1 MRTVYIHTTPDGK
14 KYVGATHM
22 NPNKRFDKGRRYK
35 YQFFYQAILKFGW
48 ENITHQLYE
57 VDTEEEM
64 KYLEK
69 YLISYYDTTN
79 PEKGY
84 NIAKGDSTQDQGR
97 DHPEYG
103 KSDKSPRRKEISRKY
118 NTSEKGKESLKRARQ
133 RYNTSEKGKESIKRY
148 YNSEKGKESIKLASK
163 KYYNSEKGKE
173 TFKRYRMSEKG
184 KEIQKNYEASER
196 GKEARKRAHQRWL
209 NSDKGKNTIKQYESS
224 EKGKEIRKRAAQRY
238 REKKKKQTQ
247 NE

>member
-14 KYVGATHM
+14 RYVGATHQ
-22 NPNKRFDKGRRYK
+22 NPEYRFNKGRGYK
-35 YQFFYQAILKFGW
+35 YQFFYQAVLKFGW
-48 ENITHQLYE
+48 ENISHQLYE

-84 NIAKGDSTQDQGR
+84 NITKGDATQDRGM

-103 KSDKSPRRKEISRKY
+103 KSDKSPRDKEIHRKY
-118 NTSEKGKESLKRARQ
+118 NESNKGKETLKRSRQ
-133 RYNTSEKGKESIKRY
+133 RYNISEKGKESIKRY
-148 YNSEKGKESIKLASK
+148 YNSEKGKEIYKRAYQRYK
-163 KYYNSEKGKE
+163 HSEKGKE
-173 TFKRYRMSEKG
+173 
-184 KEIQKNYEASER
+184 
-196 GKEARKRAHQRWL
+196 ARRRAYQRW
-209 NSDKGKNTIKQYESS
+209 Y
-224 EKGKEIRKRAAQRY
+224 
-238 REKKKKQTQ
+238 EKKKKQMK

>member
-14 KYVGATHM
+14 KYVGATHRD
-22 NPNKRFDKGRRYK
+22 PNRRFANGFGYK
-35 YQFFYQAILKFGW
+35 YQFFYQAVLKFGW

-57 VDTEEEM
+57 VDTEEEL

-103 KSDKSPRRKEISRKY
+103 TGGHYSHHKEIFLKY
-118 NTSEKGKESLKRARQ
+118 RTSEKGKEASYKYNHTNKRKEVQ
-133 RYNTSEKGKESIKRY
+133 KKYQSTEKGKLAQQRADKRY
-148 YNSEKGKESIKLASK
+148 
-163 KYYNSEKGKE
+163 
-173 TFKRYRMSEKG
+173 
-184 KEIQKNYEASER
+184 
-196 GKEARKRAHQRWL
+196 H
-209 NSDKGKNTIKQYESS
+209 
-224 EKGKEIRKRAAQRY
+224 
-238 REKKKKQTQ
+238 EKKKKQMK

>member
-14 KYVGATHM
+14 KYVGATHLK
-22 NPNKRFDKGRRYK
+22 PTDRFNNGRGYK
-35 YQFFYQAILKFGW
+35 YQFFYQAVLQFGW
-48 ENITHQLYE
+48 ENISHQLYE
-57 VDTEEEM
+57 VDTEEEL

-84 NIAKGDSTQDQGR
+84 NIAKGDVTQDHGY

-103 KSDKSPRRKEISRKY
+103 KSDWYSQY
-118 NTSEKGKESLKRARQ
+118 KESCR
-133 RYNTSEKGKESIKRY
+133 
-148 YNSEKGKESIKLASK
+148 

-173 TFKRYRMSEKG
+173 HHRLGNKKYSHSEKG
-184 KEIQKNYEASER
+184 KEA
-196 GKEARKRAHQRWL
+196 
-209 NSDKGKNTIKQYESS
+209 IKKYHTS
-224 EKGKEIRKRAAQRY
+224 EKGKETYSRSRQRWLASDKGKELNKLAHQRWY
-238 REKKKKQTQ
+238 EKKKKQMK

>member
-22 NPNKRFDKGRRYK
+22 NPDTRFKRGLGYR
-35 YQFFYQAILKFGW
+35 YQFFYQAVLEFGW

-57 VDTEEEM
+57 VDTEEEL

-69 YLISYYDTTN
+69 YLIAYYDTTN

-84 NIAKGDSTQDQGR
+84 NIAKGDLTQDQGR

-103 KSDKSPRRKEISRKY
+103 KSDNYPRRKEVCHKYFISD
-118 NTSEKGKESLKRARQ
+118 KGKETL
-133 RYNTSEKGKESIKRY
+133 KRY
-148 YNSEKGKESIKLASK
+148 YNSEKRKETHER
-163 KYYNSEKGKE
+163 YYNSEKGQE
-173 TFKRYRMSEKG
+173 VIKRYRTSNEGKESQKRSRQRYNASEKG
-184 KEIQKNYEASER
+184 KEKIKRYNRS
-196 GKEARKRAHQRWL
+196 EARKLENKRYRETE
-209 NSDKGKNTIKQYESS
+209 KGKAARKKYDSS
-224 EKGKEIRKRAAQRY
+224 EKGKASHKLTMKRWY
-238 REKKKKQTQ
+238 EKKKKQMK

>member
-14 KYVGATHM
+14 RYVGATHM
-22 NPNKRFDKGRRYK
+22 NPDKRFNKGHGYRL
-35 YQFFYQAILKFGW
+35 QFFHQAVSKFGW
-48 ENITHQLYE
+48 ENISHQLYE

-84 NIAKGDSTQDQGR
+84 NIAKGDLTQDHGY

-103 KSDKSPRRKEISRKY
+103 KSDNYIQNKEYYRKY
-118 NTSEKGKESLKRARQ
+118 INSEKGKEAIKKYHTSEKGKETCRRAYQ
-133 RYNTSEKGKESIKRY
+133 RWLASDKGKEL
-148 YNSEKGKESIKLASK
+148 N
-163 KYYNSEKGKE
+163 
-173 TFKRYRMSEKG
+173 
-184 KEIQKNYEASER
+184 
-196 GKEARKRAHQRWL
+196 KRAHQRW
-209 NSDKGKNTIKQYESS
+209 Y
-224 EKGKEIRKRAAQRY
+224 
-238 REKKKKQTQ
+238 EKKKKQMK